1 MLLGLGHTQIGKLA
15 LPIDQTLTL
24 RTVYVKANDEKSP
37 LPTQKE
43 ADLRLSTANLDHLPG
58 HIRRP
63 GYDRARVTPGIVH
76 LGIGAFHRAHQA
88 VVIDDLLANGAT
100 DWGINGAS
108 LRSSDTYDA
117 LAPQDC
123 LYTLAVRSGAGTE
136 HRIIGSVLSTEV
148 AKHNPAQLIAR
159 MADPSTRIVSLTIT
173 EKGYCHTPQTGELN
187 ADHPDIVHD
196 LANPDAPRSAPGFIV
211 AALARRRAA
220 GIAPFTVLSCDN
232 LSANGRTVKRVLTQF
247 AHLRS
252 PDLGKWIADRVA
264 CPSTMVDRIVPETT
278 DADRAAVTAEL
289 GMTDAWPV
297 MTEPFTQWIVEG
309 DFPAGRP
316 DFARA
321 GVQLVTDV
329 TPFEHMKLR
338 LLNASHSAL
347 AYLGYL
353 AGYETIADTMTDD
366 GFVALARG
374 VMQDAAVTLSM
385 PAGTDL
391 NAYSASL
398 LERFSNPAL
407 RHRTWQIA
415 MDGSQKLPQRLLG
428 TMQDRLR
435 QGLAIDTHALAV
447 AGWMRYVTAID
458 ENGQAIDVR
467 DPLAGEL
474 AAIAKASGPVA
485 ERLAPAL
492 LNVRSIFGDFGNDPR
507 LRDAV
512 THALAQLYEVGA
524 RPAVQVWRP

>member
-1 MLLGLGHTQIGKLA
+1 M
-15 LPIDQTLTL
+15 TLQARHVKPNGENPRFPTL
-24 RTVYVKANDEKSP
+24 
-37 LPTQKE
+37 KE
-43 ADLRLSTANLDHLPG
+43 ADLRLSNASLSRLPG

-63 GYDRARVTPGIVH
+63 GYDRTRVRPGLVH

-88 VVIDDLLANGAT
+88 VVIDDLLAAGAT
-100 DWGINGAS
+100 DWGIIGAS

-123 LYTLAVRSGAGTE
+123 LYAVAVRSGAGTE
-136 HRIIGSVLSTEV
+136 HRIIGSVLETQV
-148 AKHNPAQLIAR
+148 AKENPSQLIVR
-159 MADPSTRIVSLTIT
+159 MADPLTRIVSLTIT

-187 ADHPDIVHD
+187 TAHPDIVHD
-196 LANPDAPRSAPGFIV
+196 LAHPDAPRSAPGFIV
-211 AALARRRAA
+211 AALTRRREL

-232 LSANGRTVKRVLTQF
+232 LSANGLTVKRILTQF
-247 AHLRS
+247 ASLRS
-252 PDLGKWIADRVA
+252 RELGQWIADEIA

-278 DADRAAVTAEL
+278 DADRAAVAAEL

-297 MTEPFTQWIVEG
+297 ITEPFTQWIVE
-309 DFPAGRP
+309 DQFPAGRP

-321 GVQLVTDV
+321 GVQLVSDV

-353 AGYETIADTMTDD
+353 AGYETIAATMTDD
-366 GFVALARG
+366 CFAALARG
-374 VMQDAAVTLSM
+374 VMEESAPTLAM

-391 NAYSASL
+391 AGYSASL
-398 LERFSNPAL
+398 LRRFANPAL
-407 RHRTWQIA
+407 HHRTWQIA

-435 QGLAIDTHALAV
+435 FGLPIDTHALAV

-467 DPLAGEL
+467 DPLAPEL
-474 AAIAKASGPVA
+474 AAIAGTAGPVA
-485 ERLAPAL
+485 DRLAPAL
-492 LNVRSIFGDFGNDPR
+492 LDVRSIFGELGADPR
-507 LRDAV
+507 LRSAV
-512 THALAQLYEVGA
+512 TRALATLYEVGA
-524 RPAVQVWRP
+524 RRAVQAWRPA

>member
-1 MLLGLGHTQIGKLA
+1 M
-15 LPIDQTLTL
+15 
-24 RTVYVKANDEKSP
+24 
-37 LPTQKE
+37 
-43 ADLRLSTANLDHLPG
+43 RLSNATLARLPG

-63 GYDRARVTPGIVH
+63 GYDRTRVTSGIVH

-88 VVIDDLLANGAT
+88 VVIDDLIAGGAM
-100 DWGINGAS
+100 DWGIVGAS
-108 LRSSDTYDA
+108 LRSADTQDA

-123 LYTLAVRSGAGTE
+123 LYTVAVRSGAGTE
-136 HRIIGSVLSTEV
+136 HRVIGSVLATEV
-148 AKHNPAQLIAR
+148 AKHDPSHLIAG
-159 MADPSTRIVSLTIT
+159 MADPTTRIVSLTVT

-196 LANPDAPRSAPGFIV
+196 LAHPDAPRSAPGFIV

-220 GIAPFTVLSCDN
+220 GIASFTVLSCDN
-232 LSANGRTVKRVLTQF
+232 LSANGHTAKRILTQL
-247 AHLRS
+247 ASLRS
-252 PDLGKWIADRVA
+252 PEFGKWIADHLA

-278 DADRAAVTAEL
+278 DADRAAVASEL

-297 MTEPFTQWIVEG
+297 ITEPFTQWIVE
-309 DFPAGRP
+309 DNFATGRP

-321 GVQLVTDV
+321 GVQLVADV

-353 AGYETIADTMTDD
+353 AGYETIAATMTDD
-366 GFVALARG
+366 AFAAFARG
-374 VMQDAAVTLSM
+374 IMTEAAVTLSM

-391 NAYSASL
+391 SGYSASL
-398 LERFSNPAL
+398 LKRFANPAL

-435 QGLAIDTHALAV
+435 LGMPIDTHALAV
-447 AGWMRYVTAID
+447 AGWMRYVTASD
-458 ENGQAIDVR
+458 ENGQPIDVR

-474 AAIAKASGPVA
+474 AAVARAAGPD
-485 ERLAPAL
+485 RLAPAL
-492 LNVRSIFGDFGNDPR
+492 LDRRAIFGEFGNDPR
-507 LRDAV
+507 LRGAV
-512 THALAQLYEVGA
+512 TRALAQLYEVGA
-524 RPAVQVWRP
+524 RQAVQAWRPSLQE